1 MLGEAGMSTASESIG
16 ARESVTGRLV
26 LLRVM
31 GPLASVL
38 SCDDDMADIM
48 KNDDDTIKLELG

>member
-1 MLGEAGMSTASESIG
+1 MSTASESIG

-38 SCDDDMADIM
+38 SCDDDVADIM